1 MDTNAT
7 KVAIQEAYDEAVTK
21 EGHEVD
27 WVTGRTGEAFT
38 DAYDLGRLE
47 VVIIYDIDMPPGGP
61 FMDLALHRGA
71 WTLVCVQHKDRGFR
85 DQRAREGIGYKDY
98 DLQGLIDGVST
109 SASIYEAFLADSQLQ
124 GRTGRNPEAPVF
136 VDDNGVEY
144 NINPYGSR
152 NWVSVYSKAS
162 AYDQDLVDHALE
174 IIREASGK
182 EVRYGNFPPNGDTP
196 ESHPETSLTV
206 WGDII
211 QAMYDIASET
221 PGHDVVWVRDGI
233 EFRDSFTHM
242 GMNIQVKYTIDDILS
257 VFIKEDPMVT
267 KIKVTHP
274 DLNLKREWSRS
285 GLGYPNSTLDTL
297 CEALRARADL
307 YQAVKE
313 AEFMVACNG
322 NSLVV
327 MGSRSEMYDLT
338 ITPEAIEVTPDEE
351 SFTVAGV
358 REVDKPLLT
367 YLGQALH
374 KYASEHNR
382 SSVYVRRNVFA

>member
-1 MDTNAT
+1 MDTNVA

-38 DAYDLGRLE
+38 DAYDLDRLE

-71 WTLVCVQHKDRGFR
+71 WTLICVQHKDRGFR

-174 IIREASGK
+174 VIREASGK

-196 ESHPETSLTV
+196 KSHPETSLTV

-211 QAMYDIASET
+211 QAMYDIASEA

-242 GMNIQVKYTIDDILS
+242 GMNVQVKYTIDDILS

-267 KIKVTHP
+267 KIKVAHP

-327 MGSRSEMYDLT
+327 MGPRSEMYDLT

-351 SFTVAGV
+351 SFTVADV
-358 REVDKPLLT
+358 SEVDKSLLT
-367 YLGQALH
+367 DLSRVLQ
-374 KYASEHNR
+374 KYAFDHNL
-382 SSVYVRRNVFA
+382 SVYFYRNMFA

>member
-1 MDTNAT
+1 MDTNVA
-7 KVAIQEAYDEAVTK
+7 KVAIQEAYDEAAAK
-21 EGHEVD
+21 EGHTVD

-38 DAYDLGRLE
+38 DAYDLDRLE

-71 WTLVCVQHKDRGFR
+71 WTLICVQHKDRGFR
-85 DQRAREGIGYKDY
+85 DQRAREGIGYKDR
-98 DLQGLIDGVST
+98 DLQDLIDGVST
-109 SASIYEAFLADSQLQ
+109 SASIYEAFLADPQLQ
-124 GRTGRNPEAPVF
+124 GRTGRNPDAPVF
-136 VDDNGVEY
+136 VDDDGVDY

-162 AYDQDLVDHALE
+162 TYDQDLVDHALE

-182 EVRYGNFPPNGDTP
+182 EVKYSNFPPNGDAP

-233 EFRDSFTHM
+233 EFRESFIHM
-242 GMNIQVKYTIDDILS
+242 GMNVQVKYTIDDILS
-257 VFIKEDPMVT
+257 VFIKEDPMIT

-274 DLNLKREWSRS
+274 DLNLNREWNES

-297 CEALRARADL
+297 CEALRARANL

-327 MGSRSEMYDLT
+327 MGPRSEIYDLT

-351 SFTVAGV
+351 SFTVADV
-358 REVDKPLLT
+358 SEVDKSLLT
-367 YLGQALH
+367 DLSRVLQ
-374 KYASEHNR
+374 KYAFDHNL
-382 SSVYVRRNVFA
+382 SVYFYRNMFA

>member
-211 QAMYDIASET
+211 QAMYNIASET
-221 PGHDVVWVRDGI
+221 PGHEAVWVRDGI

-242 GMNIQVKYTIDDILS
+242 GMNVQVKYTIDDILS
-257 VFIKEDPMVT
+257 VFIKEDPMIT

-285 GLGYPNSTLDTL
+285 GLGYLNSTLDTL

-307 YQAVKE
+307 YQAVRE
-313 AEFMVACNG
+313 AGFMVACNG
-322 NSLVV
+322 GNPVV
-327 MGSRSEMYDLT
+327 MGPRSEIYDLT
-338 ITPEAIEVTPDEE
+338 ITSEAINVTPDEE
-351 SFTVAGV
+351 SFTVSDV
-358 REVDKPLLT
+358 SEVDKSLLT
-367 YLGQALH
+367 DLSRVLQ
-374 KYASEHNR
+374 KYAFDHNL
-382 SSVYVRRNVFA
+382 SVYFYRNMFA

>member
-1 MDTNAT
+1 MDTNVA
-7 KVAIQEAYDEAVTK
+7 KAAIQEAYDEAVTK

-38 DAYDLGRLE
+38 DGYDLDRLE

-71 WTLVCVQHKDRGFR
+71 WTLICVQHKDRGFR
-85 DQRAREGIGYKDY
+85 YQRAREGIGYKDY

-174 IIREASGK
+174 VIREASGK

-211 QAMYDIASET
+211 QAMYDTASET

-242 GMNIQVKYTIDDILS
+242 GMNVQVKYTIDDILS
-257 VFIKEDPMVT
+257 VFIKEDPMIT

-274 DLNLKREWSRS
+274 DLNLNREWNES

-297 CEALRARADL
+297 CEALQARADL

-313 AEFMVACNG
+313 AGFMVACDG
-322 NSLVV
+322 GKPVV
-327 MGSRSEMYDLT
+327 MGPRSEMYDLEVT
-338 ITPEAIEVTPDEE
+338 LEAIEVTPDEE
-351 SFTVAGV
+351 SFTVAEV
-358 REVDKPLLT
+358 SEVDKPLLAD
-367 YLGQALH
+367 LSQALN
-374 KYASEHNR
+374 KYAFDHNR
-382 SSVYVRRNVFA
+382 SVYFYRNMFA

>member
-1 MDTNAT
+1 MDTNAA
-7 KVAIQEAYDEAVTK
+7 KVAIQEAYDKAAAK
-21 EGHEVD
+21 EGHTVD

-38 DAYDLGRLE
+38 DAYDLDRLE

-61 FMDLALHRGA
+61 FMDLALHRGV

-85 DQRAREGIGYKDY
+85 MQRAREGIGYKER
-98 DLQGLIDGVST
+98 DLQDLIDGVST
-109 SASIYEAFLADSQLQ
+109 ATSIYEAFLADSQLQ

-174 IIREASGK
+174 VIREASGK

-221 PGHDVVWVRDGI
+221 PGHEAVWVRDGI
-233 EFRDSFTHM
+233 EFRESFTHM
-242 GMNIQVKYTIDDILS
+242 GMNVQVKYTIDDILS
-257 VFIKEDPMVT
+257 VFIKEEPMIT

-274 DLNLKREWSRS
+274 DLNLNRDWSGR
-285 GLGYPNSTLDTL
+285 GLGYPNSTLNTM

-307 YQAVKE
+307 YQAVKD
-313 AEFMVACNG
+313 AGFMIACDG
-322 NSLVV
+322 GKPVV
-327 MGSRSEMYDLT
+327 MGPRSEMYDLEV
-338 ITPEAIEVTPDEE
+338 TPEAINVTPDEE
-351 SFTVAGV
+351 SFTVADV
-358 REVDKPLLT
+358 SEVDKSLLT
-367 YLGQALH
+367 DLSRVLQ
-374 KYASEHNR
+374 KYAFDHNL
-382 SSVYVRRNVFA
+382 SVYFYRNMFA

>member
-1 MDTNAT
+1 MGTNEA
-7 KVAIQEAYDEAVTK
+7 KAAIQEAYDEAAAK
-21 EGHEVD
+21 EGHTVD

-38 DAYDLGRLE
+38 DGYDLDRLE
-47 VVIIYDIDMPPGGP
+47 VVIIYDIDMQAGGP
-61 FMDLALHRGA
+61 FMDLALHRGV

-85 DQRAREGIGYKDY
+85 MQRAREGIGYKER
-98 DLQGLIDGVST
+98 DLQDLIDGVST
-109 SASIYEAFLADSQLQ
+109 ATSIYEAFLVDPQLQ
-124 GRTGRNPEAPVF
+124 GRTGRNPDAPVF
-136 VDDNGVEY
+136 VDDDGVEY

-152 NWVSVYSKAS
+152 NWVSVYSKANTH
-162 AYDQDLVDHALE
+162 DQDLVDHALE
-174 IIREASGK
+174 VIREASGK
-182 EVRYGNFPPNGDTP
+182 EVRYGNFPPDGDQP

-211 QAMYDIASET
+211 QAMYDTASET

-242 GMNIQVKYTIDDILS
+242 GMNVQVKYTIDDILS
-257 VFIKEDPMVT
+257 VFLNEDPMIT

-274 DLNLKREWSRS
+274 DLNLNREWSGS
-285 GLGYPNSTLDTL
+285 GLGFPNSTLDTL
-297 CEALRARADL
+297 CEALRAYADL

-327 MGSRSEMYDLT
+327 MGPRSEMYDLT

-351 SFTVAGV
+351 SFTVAEV
-358 REVDKPLLT
+358 SEVDKPLMSDLSR
-367 YLGQALH
+367 ALRE
-374 KYASEHNR
+374 YASEHNR
-382 SSVYVRRNVFA
+382 SVYFYRNMFA

>member
-1 MDTNAT
+1 MDTNVA
-7 KVAIQEAYDEAVTK
+7 KVAIQEAYDEAAAK
-21 EGHEVD
+21 EGHTVD

-38 DAYDLGRLE
+38 DAYDLDRLE

-61 FMDLALHRGA
+61 FMDLALHRGV

-85 DQRAREGIGYKDY
+85 YQRAREGIGYKDY

-109 SASIYEAFLADSQLQ
+109 SACIYEAFLADSQLQ

-174 IIREASGK
+174 VIREASGK
-182 EVRYGNFPPNGDTP
+182 EVRYGNFPPNGDNL

-211 QAMYDIASET
+211 QAMYDTASET

-242 GMNIQVKYTIDDILS
+242 GMNVQVKYTIDDILS
-257 VFIKEDPMVT
+257 TMLNEDPLLT
-267 KIKVTHP
+267 KVKVAHP
-274 DLNLKREWSRS
+274 DLNLNREWSGR
-285 GLGYPNSTLDTL
+285 GLGYTNSTLDTM
-297 CEALRARADL
+297 CEALQVRADL

-313 AEFMVACNG
+313 AGFMVACDG
-322 NSLVV
+322 GKPVV
-327 MGSRSEMYDLT
+327 MGPRSEMYDLEVT
-338 ITPEAIEVTPDEE
+338 LEAINVTPDEE
-351 SFTVAGV
+351 SFTVAEV
-358 REVDKPLLT
+358 SEVDKPLLAD
-367 YLGQALH
+367 LSQALN
-374 KYASEHNR
+374 KYAFDHNR
-382 SSVYVRRNVFA
+382 SVYFYRNMFA

>member
-1 MDTNAT
+1 MDTNVA
-7 KVAIQEAYDEAVTK
+7 KVAIQEAYDEAAAK

-38 DAYDLGRLE
+38 DAYDLDRLE

-61 FMDLALHRGA
+61 FMDLALHCGA

-152 NWVSVYSKAS
+152 NCVSVYSKAS

-174 IIREASGK
+174 VIREASGK
-182 EVRYGNFPPNGDTP
+182 EVRYGNFPPNGDEP

-233 EFRDSFTHM
+233 EFLDSFTHM
-242 GMNIQVKYTIDDILS
+242 GMNVQVKYTIDDILS

-327 MGSRSEMYDLT
+327 MGPRSEMYDLT
-338 ITPEAIEVTPDEE
+338 ITPEDIEVTP
-351 SFTVAGV
+351 
-358 REVDKPLLT
+358 
-367 YLGQALH
+367 
-374 KYASEHNR
+374 
-382 SSVYVRRNVFA
+382 RRGEFHSGWGP

>member
-1 MDTNAT
+1 MDTNAA
-7 KVAIQEAYDEAVTK
+7 KAAIQEAYNEAVTK
-21 EGHEVD
+21 EGHTVD

-61 FMDLALHRGA
+61 FMDLALHRGV
-71 WTLVCVQHKDRGFR
+71 WTLICVQHKDRGFR
-85 DQRAREGIGYKDY
+85 IHLAREGIGYKDH
-98 DLQGLIDGVST
+98 DLQYVIDGVST
-109 SASIYEAFLADSQLQ
+109 ATSIYEAFLADPQLQ

-182 EVRYGNFPPNGDTP
+182 EVRYGNFPPNGDKP

-211 QAMYDIASET
+211 EAMYDIASET

-242 GMNIQVKYTIDDILS
+242 GMNVQVNYTIDDILS
-257 VFIKEDPMVT
+257 VFIKEDPMIT

-285 GLGYPNSTLDTL
+285 GLGYLNSTLDAL
-297 CEALRARADL
+297 CEALRVRADL

-327 MGSRSEMYDLT
+327 MGPRSEMYDLT
-338 ITPEAIEVTPDEE
+338 ITPEAIEVTPDED

-358 REVDKPLLT
+358 RDVDKPLLT

>member
-47 VVIIYDIDMPPGGP
+47 VVIIYDIYMPPGGP

-211 QAMYDIASET
+211 QAMYNIASET
-221 PGHDVVWVRDGI
+221 PGHEAVWVRDGI

-242 GMNIQVKYTIDDILS
+242 GMNVQVKYTIDDILS
-257 VFIKEDPMVT
+257 VFIKEDPMIT

-285 GLGYPNSTLDTL
+285 GLGYLNSTLDTL

-307 YQAVKE
+307 YQAVKD
-313 AEFMVACNG
+313 AGFMVACNG

-327 MGSRSEMYDLT
+327 MGPRSEMYDLT

-351 SFTVAGV
+351 SFTLA
-358 REVDKPLLT
+358 D
-367 YLGQALH
+367 
-374 KYASEHNR
+374 
-382 SSVYVRRNVFA
+382 